1 MAAFS
6 GTAAPPS
13 VVSMPVLVSLL
24 LLLVSLSCLVTPGR
38 ADASAKDAGVEK
50 MEVETEKK
58 YCSFFNNR
66 APEVQ
71 RNLKNCTWFKESSCC
86 RQEEI
91 DATFG
96 RVKPL
101 RGASLDCQRYTNY
114 LMCYICS
121 PDQYLFY
128 LMESLTVCEEFCQSW
143 FEACQTAILKGSV
156 IKTLYENGKDFCE
169 SRRFKVDTVKNGKCF
184 FFDAR
189 MDKNGA
195 GGGGVGGTVGRGV
208 WGVSFSLSWLFLLMA
223 AGRGWL

>member
-1 MAAFS
+1 MAGFAVMVAS
-6 GTAAPPS
+6 S
-13 VVSMPVLVSLL
+13 VVSTLVLLCSLTGP
-24 LLLVSLSCLVTPGR
+24 CR
-38 ADASAKDAGVEK
+38 ADVGSKDTVVKMAAEK
-50 MEVETEKK
+50 ELK

-101 RGASLDCQRYTNY
+101 RGASPDCQRYTNY

-156 IKTLYENGKDFCE
+156 IQTLYENGKDFCE
-169 SRRFKVDTVKNGKCF
+169 SRRFNVDTVKNGKCF

-189 MDKNGA
+189 MDKNG
-195 GGGGVGGTVGRGV
+195 TRETPRGLGYSV
-208 WGVSFSLSWLFLLMA
+208 VLALFSVLLA
-223 AGRGWL
+223 RFYRL

>member
-1 MAAFS
+1 MAEFPAVTAFLFLLYC
-6 GTAAPPS
+6 GI
-13 VVSMPVLVSLL
+13 LL
-24 LLLVSLSCLVTPGR
+24 LLITPAR
-38 ADASAKDAGVEK
+38 ADAAVKDSVEK
-50 MEVETEKK
+50 MEVAKEPK

-101 RGASLDCQRYTNY
+101 RGASPDCQRYTNY

-128 LMESLTVCEEFCQSW
+128 LMESLTVSEEFCQSW

-169 SRRFKVDTVKNGKCF
+169 SRRFNVDTVKNGKCF

-195 GGGGVGGTVGRGV
+195 GAVRKEVGYLPVLT
-208 WGVSFSLSWLFLLMA
+208 MA
-223 AGRGWL
+223 AASVFFYLLVDGWNGV